1 MIYAPNVGRA
11 MSRNSRATTPHAGII
26 STRTAISGMQLE
38 NIHGEPKQGSMN
50 TAVVRAGIVNVPVL
64 LANFAVLTTGS
75 CENACTGCST
85 SF

>member
-1 MIYAPNVGRA
+1 MNRTRYGFESWTELKSRVEWQQASTKDLAAKLLRPNAAPHRK
-11 MSRNSRATTPHAGII
+11 
-26 STRTAISGMQLE
+26 
-38 NIHGEPKQGSMN
+38 PKQGSMN

-64 LANFAVLTTGS
+64 LWNFAVLTTGS